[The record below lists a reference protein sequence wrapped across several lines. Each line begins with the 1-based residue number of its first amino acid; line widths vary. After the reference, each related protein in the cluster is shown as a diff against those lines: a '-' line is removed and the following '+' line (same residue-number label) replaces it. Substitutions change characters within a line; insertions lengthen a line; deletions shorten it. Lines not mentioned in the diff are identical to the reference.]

1 MNKTELFTA
10 VENCKSE
17 TKDALQAVYDAL
29 NNGQQK
35 KLLKDER
42 VKALLVRYG
51 VVAEDGE

>member
-1 MNKTELFTA
+1 MNKNRLFIA

-42 VKALLVRYG
+42 VKALLIRYG